1 MYSIRIKTLTEKTQK
16 QLEKSAEL
24 HKRLKLR
31 RERLQSRSKQ
41 RTQEWI
47 DGLDADDA
55 KNIVQGAMRQSM
67 SPPNQRVGVSEGRQ
81 IRGLSIEDQRMEKG
95 ALSLAT

>member
-24 HKRLKLR
+24 HKRLKQR

-67 SPPNQRVGVSEGRQ
+67 SPNQRAGMSEGQQ
-81 IRGLSIEDQRMEKG
+81 I
-95 ALSLAT
+95 

>member
-24 HKRLKLR
+24 YKRLKQR

-55 KNIVQGAMRQSM
+55 KNIVQGAMRQSA
-67 SPPNQRVGVSEGRQ
+67 SPNQRAGMSEG
-81 IRGLSIEDQRMEKG
+81 
-95 ALSLAT
+95 

>member
-24 HKRLKLR
+24 HKRLKQR

-55 KNIVQGAMRQSM
+55 KNIVQGAMRQSA
-67 SPPNQRVGVSEGRQ
+67 SPNQRAGMSEG
-81 IRGLSIEDQRMEKG
+81 
-95 ALSLAT
+95 